1 MMRFPSPLRRGV
13 LALAVVL
20 GGGVAVSA
28 PKQDAINLRFGLRQ
42 VNLTMRAEDV
52 TGQDFQVS
60 RKDRGLRGRT
70 AVGLVDVKFEDGAV
84 KGSLGPALVNLK
96 VKRDGD
102 TVEAEG
108 GFGGRPATVKFTQDS
123 LEIYIRDCT
132 HRLSAREAGR
142 SYAGQSNCSVG
153 GSAGEAKLWLPDAF
167 LEASPEEKVTLLLL
181 AV

>member
-20 GGGVAVSA
+20 GAGVAVSA
-28 PKQDAINLRFGLRQ
+28 PKQDAINLRIGRQQ

-60 RKDRGLRGRT
+60 RKGEGLRGRT
-70 AVGLVDVKFEDGAV
+70 AVGLVDVKFEAGAV

-102 TVEAEG
+102 TLQAEG
-108 GFGGRPATVKFTQDS
+108 GFGGRPATVKLNKDS

-142 SYAGQSNCSVG
+142 SYAGPSSCNAGSVAE
-153 GSAGEAKLWLPDAF
+153 SEVWLPDAF

-181 AV
+181 AI